1 MMTMTITSIVL
12 ALAFVAFA
20 AWVRGELPGSISAL
34 VYTLSRPWQWVWI
47 VWMWAVAFTACI
59 PLIEV
64 MPSDLGKGL
73 AFLTLVCLMF
83 VGGMP
88 VTEKENSR
96 AHNLFGVSAGV
107 VSQVCV
113 LLLCPQWLW
122 AWLAYV
128 VCVLFVAFFPGNRLL
143 SGKGVLMAEVICYI
157 TVIGSVLTAMAV

>member
-1 MMTMTITSIVL
+1 MMTLLTLLSILL
-12 ALAFVAFA
+12 AAAYVVAA
-20 AWVRGELPGSISAL
+20 TWVRGELPGSISAL

-47 VWMWAVAFTACI
+47 IWMWAVAFTACI

-88 VTEKENSR
+88 VTERENSR
-96 AHNLFGVSAGV
+96 AHSLFGVSAGV

-113 LLLCPQWLW
+113 LLLCPVWLW

-128 VCVLFVAFFPGNRLL
+128 ALIVYVAAYPSDKLFA
-143 SGKGVLMAEVICYI
+143 GKGVLIAELICAAS
-157 TVIGSVLTAMAV
+157 TIGAVLTTLM